1 MMIDLVI
8 LSPAFNIFLRTT
20 HIGELEVIL
29 MKPSFHRSSVVY
41 YQPRFRWLSRNY
53 RTVIVIAF
61 ISLLTYC
68 YVLVIVF
75 TCLYCIKLTF
85 YLWYRRIIQFGVKY
99 VNSICTYNCRF
110 ACFESRFCKTHWIW
124 NPCPVIFLNIEYRN
138 LGISMNLILCSFI
151 TYQALGAV
159 GALGFETFL

>member
-1 MMIDLVI
+1 MCSSSSLCRWIIDLVI
-8 LSPAFNIFLRTT
+8 LSPAFNIFFRTT

-41 YQPRFRWLSRNY
+41 YQPRFRWLSLNY

-68 YVLVIVF
+68 YILVIVF

-85 YLWYRRIIQFGVKY
+85 YLWYRRITQFGVKF
-99 VNSICTYNCRF
+99 VNSICTYSVDLPALSQDF
-110 ACFESRFCKTHWIW
+110 AK
-124 NPCPVIFLNIEYRN
+124 LIEYEIHV
-138 LGISMNLILCSFI
+138 LLFFS
-151 TYQALGAV
+151 T
-159 GALGFETFL
+159 